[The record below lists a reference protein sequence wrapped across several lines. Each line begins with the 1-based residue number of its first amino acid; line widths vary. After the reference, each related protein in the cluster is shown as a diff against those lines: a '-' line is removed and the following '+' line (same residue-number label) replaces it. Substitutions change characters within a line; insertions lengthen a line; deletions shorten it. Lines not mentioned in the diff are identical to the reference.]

1 MAALIVIPTALAVLV
16 IWLIVTTPGRVRRK
30 RLREAG
36 VPLCWKCHARLD
48 EVDEREE
55 FCPYCRARINRFG
68 SGKLGEDGVEASG
81 SAGA

>member
-1 MAALIVIPTALAVLV
+1 MALLFVLPAALVILA
-16 IWLIVTTPGRVRRK
+16 IWLVATTPGRVRRK

-55 FCPYCRARINRFG
+55 FCPHCRSRIQRFG
-68 SGKLGEDGVEASG
+68 KQGLTKEDA
-81 SAGA
+81 A